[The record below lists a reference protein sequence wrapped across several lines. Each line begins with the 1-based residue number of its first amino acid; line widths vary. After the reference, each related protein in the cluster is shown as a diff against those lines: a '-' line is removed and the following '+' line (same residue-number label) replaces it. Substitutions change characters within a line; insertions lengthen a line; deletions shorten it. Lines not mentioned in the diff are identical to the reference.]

1 MTDGHQQSVA
11 HGSTNGV
18 VKFGKYREH
27 IQHHHSINQS
37 DDSQSVTDNLGE
49 CGAHLA
55 HDIEVKS

>member
-1 MTDGHQQSVA
+1 MKKCKKFLCMTVLALAMTLLMGTTAPVSYTHL
-11 HGSTNGV
+11 
-18 VKFGKYREH
+18 
-27 IQHHHSINQS
+27 NQS